1 MANKNDFATL
11 LEESFKKR
19 KSLEPGAK
27 YNAIVSSV
35 KSDYTFIRTEPDSIR
50 GIISNAEFIEGE
62 NKLEPGK
69 TYSVYFLKE
78 NHGDYYFT
86 TVLTGEDITP
96 ENLEIALEHEI
107 PVYGQVGGETTGGYD
122 VKIGEYN
129 AFCPYSQLDPET
141 KSQALQGKKLKFI
154 VNDLSMKN
162 KKIVLSQKKISD
174 KEKDLKREILKGEL
188 KEGSY
193 VTCKVKSI
201 HNFGLIVDMN
211 GIDAL
216 VPVSEASFKKNVD
229 LNTEFTVGAT
239 VRGKIIG
246 MDWKENK
253 FSISLKDSSNDP
265 WAKAVPFKEG
275 DIVKA
280 TVDSIKNFGVFV
292 KLNEHFHALL
302 PTKET
307 GYPPRTSL
315 SNHFKAGD
323 ILEVFIT
330 EVNPEKKQIAVS
342 LSKAR
347 DAKDRIDYENYIS
360 EQKSTSESSFG
371 LLLKK
376 SLKK

>member
-50 GIISNAEFIEGE
+50 GIISNAEFLDGE
-62 NKLEPGK
+62 KLEPGK

-86 TVLTGEDITP
+86 TVLTGEDITL
-96 ENLEIALEHEI
+96 ENLEIALQHEI
-107 PVYGQVGGETTGGYD
+107 PVLGQIGSETTGGYD
-122 VKIGEYN
+122 IKIGEYN
-129 AFCPYSQLDPET
+129 AFCPYSQIDSET
-141 KSQALQGKKLKFI
+141 KGQGLQGKKLKFM

-174 KEKDLKREILKGEL
+174 KERELKREILKGEL

-193 VTCKVKSI
+193 VTCKIKSI
-201 HNFGLIVDMN
+201 HNFGLIVDMS

-216 VPVSEASFKKNVD
+216 VPASESSFKKNVD
-229 LNTEFTVGAT
+229 LNKEFQVGAT
-239 VRGKIIG
+239 VRGKIINI
-246 MDWKENK
+246 DWKENK

-265 WAKAVPFKEG
+265 WSNNVPFKEG

-280 TVDSIKNFGVFV
+280 TVESIKQFGVFV

-315 SNHFKAGD
+315 ANHFKAGD
-323 ILEVFIT
+323 QLDVFIT

-342 LSKAR
+342 LSKAKDAR
-347 DAKDRIDYENYIS
+347 DRLDYENYIS
-360 EQKSTSESSFG
+360 DQKSSSESSFG

>member
-253 FSISLKDSSNDP
+253 FSISL
-265 WAKAVPFKEG
+265 
-275 DIVKA
+275 
-280 TVDSIKNFGVFV
+280 
-292 KLNEHFHALL
+292 NEH
-302 PTKET
+302 
-307 GYPPRTSL
+307 
-315 SNHFKAGD
+315 
-323 ILEVFIT
+323 
-330 EVNPEKKQIAVS
+330 
-342 LSKAR
+342 
-347 DAKDRIDYENYIS
+347 
-360 EQKSTSESSFG
+360 
-371 LLLKK
+371 
-376 SLKK
+376 